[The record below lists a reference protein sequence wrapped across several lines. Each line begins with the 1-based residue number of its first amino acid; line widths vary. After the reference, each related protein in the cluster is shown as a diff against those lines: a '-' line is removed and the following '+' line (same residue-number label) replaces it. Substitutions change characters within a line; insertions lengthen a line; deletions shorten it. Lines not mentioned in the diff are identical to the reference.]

1 MPPKK
6 TTNKMREVT
15 ASSSTSPRSYMAR
28 NRMVNKVRKST
39 KHLDMGVYAKK
50 KSPATRPKKA

>member
-6 TTNKMREVT
+6 TTNKMREVK
-15 ASSSTSPRSYMAR
+15 ASSTSPRSYMAR
-28 NRMVNKVRKST
+28 NRMVNKIRKST